1 MFLIIIISRK
11 ETGQKTKSQKSWTIL
26 KSLSSVFGVRKKADE
41 EWAFQGRK
49 GRKEQIFFRL
59 WKAAD
64 EKCVY
69 AAVGQVGRAQRH
81 GCGPRGSATR
91 WCTNKQWLR
100 APEPNWTQQARV
112 GRCDGTKIRNSKC
125 SHMDGRQNLIGETKN
140 VAPWIY
146 QELYYQESQEIQS
159 EQLSLPPSI
168 GWLCY
173 YTTQVGEK

>member
-1 MFLIIIISRK
+1 M
-11 ETGQKTKSQKSWTIL
+11 E
-26 KSLSSVFGVRKKADE
+26 SVKRPTRSE
-41 EWAFQGRK
+41 RLRGRK
-49 GRKEQIFFRL
+49 GRKEQIFFSL

-112 GRCDGTKIRNSKC
+112 GRCNGTKVRNSKC
-125 SHMDGRQNLIGETKN
+125 SHMDGRQNLIGE
-140 VAPWIY
+140 PRM
-146 QELYYQESQEIQS
+146 L
-159 EQLSLPPSI
+159 LPEYIRSFITSNHKKYKVSNYRCLPLLVDCAI
-168 GWLCY
+168 TLR
-173 YTTQVGEK
+173 K